1 MKRRYALPDEYVLY
15 LGRITRPKIHDLIPL
30 FLRYKRRYG
39 GRTKLVLT
47 GGADPELA
55 DEIASSPEIVATGF
69 VSDAE
74 KAAIVRHAT
83 VMVNPSHLESLSLL
97 MLEAMASR
105 VPVLVNGRSEVMAD
119 HCRRSG
125 AGLAYRGGRDFL
137 RKLRRLL
144 SSPQLRRELGEKGP
158 AYVREQYGW
167 EVIIPKLR
175 RLIDSL

>member
-1 MKRRYALPDEYVLY
+1 M
-15 LGRITRPKIHDLIPL
+15 
-30 FLRYKRRYG
+30 
-39 GRTKLVLT
+39 LT

-105 VPVLVNGRSEVMAD
+105 VPVLVNGRSEV
-119 HCRRSG
+119 C
-125 AGLAYRGGRDFL
+125 
-137 RKLRRLL
+137 LL
-144 SSPQLRRELGEKGP
+144 YTSRC
-158 AYVREQYGW
+158 V
-167 EVIIPKLR
+167 
-175 RLIDSL
+175 

>member
-1 MKRRYALPDEYVLY
+1 
-15 LGRITRPKIHDLIPL
+15 
-30 FLRYKRRYG
+30 
-39 GRTKLVLT
+39 
-47 GGADPELA
+47 
-55 DEIASSPEIVATGF
+55 
-69 VSDAE
+69 
-74 KAAIVRHAT
+74 
-83 VMVNPSHLESLSLL
+83 MVNPSHLESLSLL

-125 AGLAYRGGRDFL
+125 AALAYRGGRDFL

-158 AYVREQYGW
+158 TYVREQYGW